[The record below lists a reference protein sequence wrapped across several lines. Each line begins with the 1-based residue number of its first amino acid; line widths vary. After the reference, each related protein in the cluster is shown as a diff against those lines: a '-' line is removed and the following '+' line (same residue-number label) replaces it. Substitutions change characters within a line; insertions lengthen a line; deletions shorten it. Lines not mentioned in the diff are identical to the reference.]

1 MIFTPLVS
9 PAVTPLD
16 TNFVHQVPEFTVPGY
31 FSPLTSPALDAHPHR
46 THMPNPHMMH
56 THSQSTSPID
66 PVDSQNINK
75 RGSTGRRKSTT
86 SRNPARVVRESPSM
100 KAQRRKLPA
109 ALAATPE
116 LANALSKQPPTP
128 TTIRQSA
135 SQCRGREQMGF
146 QSSRDASSN
155 ESVSPEPLPEV
166 LMAPPPPRNGNSRSP
181 QNGRSD
187 DGSSTST
194 TPGAPATPASL
205 MKLTKT
211 NLPTEGIPPI
221 AMETSDYLNGDVE
234 RVMADAPPVSRN
246 DGGTGGGGAATAT
259 TSPRLGGDN
268 QSTPSAGVSKT
279 PSLKPV
285 PSSSSSASSGS
296 RHESPTNIQTPS
308 SVLNKQKVSKSGTSG
323 RGGKRGSVSSSPG
336 LQPKIS
342 PSIKPLLPSG
352 MAPEASALLL
362 KSNYQNIV
370 EGTHKQLGLSYP
382 ADLST
387 NLTSKRTSHK
397 IAEQGRR
404 NRINNALTEIASLLP
419 QKSTPPSSGGGSNSD
434 GGGGVEGRGSTG
446 GGGGGGGGGNVNTG
460 QASKASTVEMAIDY
474 IKQLKK
480 ELDDTKGKL
489 ADAERKLG
497 EKAGEES

>member
-16 TNFVHQVPEFTVPGY
+16 TNFVHQVPEFAIPGY

-46 THMPNPHMMH
+46 THMPNPHMMR

-66 PVDSQNINK
+66 PVDSPNINK

-86 SRNPARVVRESPSM
+86 SRNPTRVVRESPSM
-100 KAQRRKLPA
+100 KAQRKKLPA
-109 ALAATPE
+109 PLAVTPE

-128 TTIRQSA
+128 TTAQQTA
-135 SQCRGREQMGF
+135 SQCRGREQTGF

-211 NLPTEGIPPI
+211 NLPTEDIPPI
-221 AMETSDYLNGDVE
+221 AMETSDFLNGDVE

-246 DGGTGGGGAATAT
+246 DGEAGGGGMSAMMA
-259 TSPRLGGDN
+259 SPRLGGDD
-268 QSTPSAGVSKT
+268 QPTPTIGTSGA
-279 PSLKPV
+279 PSLKPA
-285 PSSSSSASSGS
+285 PSSSGSISSGS
-296 RHESPTNIQTPS
+296 IHESPITIQTPS
-308 SVLNKQKVSKSGTSG
+308 SVLNKQKVSKSGASG

-352 MAPEASALLL
+352 EFPNRALIPLSPSFPLVCGMGGEKFPKENRLRILRGYWYLLL
-362 KSNYQNIV
+362 QMKIY
-370 EGTHKQLGLSYP
+370 
-382 ADLST
+382 
-387 NLTSKRTSHK
+387 SKLRC
-397 IAEQGRR
+397 
-404 NRINNALTEIASLLP
+404 
-419 QKSTPPSSGGGSNSD
+419 
-434 GGGGVEGRGSTG
+434 
-446 GGGGGGGGGNVNTG
+446 
-460 QASKASTVEMAIDY
+460 
-474 IKQLKK
+474 
-480 ELDDTKGKL
+480 
-489 ADAERKLG
+489 
-497 EKAGEES
+497 